1 MTAKVQDF
9 ILPLAILTLATVA
22 IALTGADLA
31 VSRLFYINGAWPVGE
46 LQPWHLLYQ
55 LDRAPSIGLATLG
68 LAAAVLGFIN
78 KKRRSWIR
86 PGIFLVILLALGPG
100 LIVNAVF
107 KEGWGRPRPREI
119 IQFGGSKPFLHPWQ
133 KGIAHQGRSFPSGHA
148 SAAFYMTAP
157 FFIYRRRQPR
167 VAQAWF
173 IGGITFGILMS
184 IARLAQG
191 GHFLSDNL
199 WAWGMVHLTAVALYY
214 LLHPDQPGLP
224 DASA

>member
-1 MTAKVQDF
+1 MTAKARDF
-9 ILPLAILTLATVA
+9 ILPLAVLTLATVA

-31 VSRLFYINGAWPVGE
+31 VSQRFCINGAWPVGE
-46 LQPWHLLYQ
+46 LQPWHLLYR
-55 LDRAPSIGLATLG
+55 LDRAPAIGLATFG

-86 PGIFLVILLALGPG
+86 PGLFLVLLLVLGPG
-100 LIVNAVF
+100 LIVNVVF

-119 IQFGGSKPFLHPWQ
+119 VQCGGNKPFLHPWQ

-157 FFIYRRRQPR
+157 FFIYRRRKPR
-167 VAQAWF
+167 VAHAWF

-184 IARLAQG
+184 IARLTQG

-214 LLHPDQPGLP
+214 LLHPDQPALS